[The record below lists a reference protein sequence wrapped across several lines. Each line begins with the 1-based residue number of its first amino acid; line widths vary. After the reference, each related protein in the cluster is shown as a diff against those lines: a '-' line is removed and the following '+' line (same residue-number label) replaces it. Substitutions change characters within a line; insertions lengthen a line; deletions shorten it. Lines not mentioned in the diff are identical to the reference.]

1 MIKNVLKH
9 ARAHEK
15 EYLKEFFHLLS
26 IPSISAL
33 PEHKEDI
40 LRAAEWLAAY
50 IKEIGLENVQLLEDG
65 GNPVVY
71 GDWLH
76 AKGRPTVLIYGHYD
90 VQPPD
95 PLDEWLSPP
104 FEPEIRNDNVYARG
118 ASDNKG
124 QFFAHLKSLDSS
136 FETEGKL
143 PVNVKIIIEGEEEV
157 ASAHLEEIINKNK
170 KLLRADLALISDTGS
185 PSPDKPAIIYGLRG
199 LLYTELTVQ
208 TAKTDLHSGVYGGA
222 VENPAHVLARIISR
236 LHDENRMVTIP
247 GFYDNVQAVDE
258 GEKKLFAQ
266 TRGEEEILEATGAKR
281 LISEKGYTP
290 VEAKKI
296 RPTLDVNG
304 IWGGFTGEGE
314 KTVIPAR
321 AHAKISMRLVPN
333 QNPEQIAKN
342 LEKYLQKLTPDTAF
356 VSFRVLSLARPVLTA
371 RDNPFMEVLQEAV
384 AEAFEARPFFNRTG
398 GSIPA
403 VEVLSRVLGLDSLVF
418 GFALD
423 DDNIHAPNE
432 KFSLEMF
439 RKGLDTSI
447 LFLGKLGG
455 RK

>member
-1 MIKNVLKH
+1 MVKNALQH
-9 ARAHEK
+9 ARAREK
-15 EYLKEFFHLLS
+15 EYLKELFHLLS

-33 PEHKEDI
+33 PEYKGDI
-40 LRAAEWLAAY
+40 LRAAEWLAAHM
-50 IKEIGLENVQLLEDG
+50 KEIGLENVQLLEEG

-76 AKGRPTVLIYGHYD
+76 AKGKPTVLIYGHYD

-95 PLDEWLSPP
+95 PLDKWLSAP
-104 FEPEIRNDNVYARG
+104 FEPEIRNDNIYARG

-124 QFFAHLKSLDSS
+124 QFFAHLKSLDSY
-136 FETEGKL
+136 FEAQGKL
-143 PVNVKIIIEGEEEV
+143 PVNVKVIIEGEEEI
-157 ASAHLEEIINKNK
+157 ASAHLEKIINKNK
-170 KLLRADLALISDTGS
+170 EALQADFALVSDTGS
-185 PSPDKPAIIYGLRG
+185 PSLNQPAIIYGLRG
-199 LLYTELTVQ
+199 LLYTEITVQ
-208 TAKTDLHSGVYGGA
+208 TAKTDLHSGMYGGA
-222 VENPAHVLARIISR
+222 VENPAHVLARIISQ
-236 LHDENRMVTIP
+236 LHDQNRRVTIP
-247 GFYDNVQAVDE
+247 GFYDNVKAVDRE
-258 GEKKLFAQ
+258 ERRLFAQ
-266 TRGEEEILEATGAKR
+266 TRGEKEILETTGARR

-333 QNPEQIAKN
+333 QDPEEIAKA
-342 LEKYLQKLTPDTAF
+342 LEKYLQELAPDTAS
-356 VSFRVLSLARPVLTA
+356 VSFRLLSFARPVLTP
-371 RDNPFMEVLQEAV
+371 RDNPFMKVLQEAV
-384 AEAFEARPFFNRTG
+384 AEAFKVTPFFNRTG

-423 DDNIHAPNE
+423 NDNVHAPNE

-439 RKGLDTSI
+439 RRGIDTSI
-447 LFLGKLGG
+447 LLLGKLGS
-455 RK
+455 KS

>member
-1 MIKNVLKH
+1 MVKNVLKH

-15 EYLKEFFHLLS
+15 EYLKQLFQLLS
-26 IPSISAL
+26 IPSISTL
-33 PEHKEDI
+33 PEHKDDL
-40 LRAAEWLAAY
+40 LRAAEWLAGHM
-50 IKEIGLENVQLLEDG
+50 KEVGLENVQLLTDG

-76 AKGRPTVLIYGHYD
+76 AKGKPTVLIYGHYD

-95 PLDEWLSPP
+95 PLDEWLSSP
-104 FEPEIRNDNVYARG
+104 FRPEVRNDNVYARG

-124 QFFAHLKSLDSS
+124 QFFAHLKTLDSY

-143 PVNVKIIIEGEEEV
+143 PVNVKVIIEGEEEV
-157 ASAHLEEIINKNK
+157 ASRHFEEIIKKNK
-170 KLLRADLALISDTGS
+170 KLLRADLALVSDTGS

-199 LLYTELTVQ
+199 LLYTEISVQ
-208 TAKTDLHSGVYGGA
+208 TAKTDLHSGMYGGA

-236 LHDENRMVTIP
+236 LHDESKKVTIP
-247 GFYDNVQAVDE
+247 GFYEDVKALE
-258 GEKKLFAQ
+258 KEEKKLFAQ
-266 TRGEEEILEATGAKR
+266 TRGEKEILETTGARR

-304 IWGGFTGEGE
+304 IWAGFTGEGE

-321 AHAKISMRLVPN
+321 AHAKISMRLVPS
-333 QNPEQIAKN
+333 QEPEKIAKS
-342 LEKYLQKLTPDTAF
+342 LEKYLQELAPDTAS
-356 VSFRVLSLARPVLTA
+356 VSFRVLSSARPVVTA
-371 RDNPFMEVLQEAV
+371 RDNPFMKVLQEAGS
-384 AEAFEARPFFNRTG
+384 EAFGAQPFFNRTG

-403 VEVLSRVLGLDSLVF
+403 VEVLSRVLGLDSLLF

-423 DDNIHAPNE
+423 DDNVHAPNE
-432 KFSLEMF
+432 KFSLQMF
-439 RKGLDTSI
+439 RRGIDTSI
-447 LFLGKLGG
+447 LFLGKL
-455 RK
+455 RQL